1 MKGPR
6 TIVGLFA
13 LARQNSLTVWTFEEL
28 MSESHLYTIVLSRNQ
43 STLRFGWIS
52 ASTGLTYCGICLRA
66 PIRSEIGA
74 ECPVCDARV
83 SHILDLRAAGSSMK
97 QAWREALPAATVEF
111 ELKRTELWELCETSR
126 HR

>member
-1 MKGPR
+1 
-6 TIVGLFA
+6 VGLFA
-13 LARQNSLTVWTFEEL
+13 LARRNSLTVWTFEEL

-83 SHILDLRAAGSSMK
+83 FTHIGSSCRWK
-97 QAWREALPAATVEF
+97 LDENRHGERLLPAATVEF
-111 ELKRTELWELCETSR
+111 ELKRTETVGAVR
-126 HR
+126 NI